1 MTAPK
6 PLAGTVRSHMIAP
19 IAKTQTF
26 ERTPHSIGGK
36 ATTPMLQSIG
46 GKITTPMSVAL
57 ALCAVVPAVLFAI
70 LASYYVASTSS
81 EALEQR
87 YSRASSLYSVI
98 LRSKLSAAETIVQT
112 LTNRDVGYDGALL
125 KQAIANSRAFKSV
138 VVVDRDGLLAG
149 GETTLRPS
157 PAQLLALETGQ
168 IVLMPVTLDGQLTSI
183 FMARAVNG
191 AGVPRLAYFELAPD
205 WIWKETAT
213 TTVQMHVAVVD
224 ADGQILHSVGSVPGD
239 FGKIFGDQ
247 VSLAGERIA
256 AVRSLSW
263 QGGGAEWHGVLTHI
277 PLVNERIT
285 AVPWAVV
292 AFGRD
297 VPLAARTG
305 AIWEMLPFVLAL
317 ALGAAWVTAVYLDRR
332 YRQPLRK
339 LQQSLP
345 ALALRRFEPI
355 QPCGAD
361 EPRRLIEEVNRCAS
375 GLHEQFH
382 ALETLGEID
391 KLLLGSAEL
400 EQVLDAILSRVQSVT
415 RCHCVGI
422 TLRDSDAPGRGRV
435 YIAANGLSEL
445 PVSRVELDDDMLA
458 TLATESSGLTIARCE
473 DGRHSFLK
481 PLKDVGTDFFWV
493 WPVIVSDRIEAILCV
508 GYREAPATDPH
519 LAQNGGQFAE
529 RLAVA
534 LSKSARDE
542 RLYRQAHFDPLTAL
556 PNRILFRDRL
566 AQEIANAS
574 AGLSRGALLYIDLDH
589 FKRVNDSVGHIA
601 GDQMLTIVAQRLR
614 SCVKEV
620 DTVARLGGDEFT
632 VILRNVA
639 DPDAARLVGERIIE
653 SLRLPVNIGGRDH
666 FVCASIGITLFPDDG
681 STIDD
686 LMRNADTAMYR
697 AKDLGRGCT
706 TFFGV
711 EMSGK
716 PAPATDTGLHNALRR
731 REFSLFYQPQF
742 SVSNGKLIGVEAL
755 LRWQTPRDGIR
766 QPGDFV
772 PAAEE
777 SGLIIDIG
785 AWVLEAA
792 CAQMAAWR
800 DAHIAPP
807 RIALNVS
814 AQQLKHVEFP
824 KLVRRALDKYSL
836 PADWLELEL
845 TETVFADEAAGAT
858 LARLEQLGVHLAL
871 DDFGTG
877 YSSLSYL
884 RQYPIG
890 TVKIDRT
897 FLEEVPQNP
906 ASATLVETIIVMAHA
921 LGKRVVAEGI
931 ETVEQLDFLRERRCD
946 VAQGFY
952 LARPLSVHVV
962 TELLQ
967 ARTMSGQEDS
977 DVREVG

>member
-1 MTAPK
+1 MSAPNRK
-6 PLAGTVRSHMIAP
+6 KRLFGQMPHM
-19 IAKTQTF
+19 
-26 ERTPHSIGGK
+26 G
-36 ATTPMLQSIG
+36 
-46 GKITTPMSVAL
+46 VVL
-57 ALCAVVPAVLFAI
+57 ALCATVPVVLFAV
-70 LASYYVASTSS
+70 LASYYIASTATD
-81 EALEQR
+81 ALEQR
-87 YSRASSLYSVI
+87 YSRASSLYAVI
-98 LRSKLSAAETIVQT
+98 LRSKLSTAETIVQT
-112 LTNRDVGYDGALL
+112 LTDRDVGSGGASL
-125 KQAIANSRAFKSV
+125 KHDIANSRAFKSV

-149 GETTLRPS
+149 GEATLRPS
-157 PAQLLALETGQ
+157 AAQLLALETGQ
-168 IVLMPVTLDGQLTSI
+168 TVLMPVTLDGQLTSI
-183 FMARAVNG
+183 FMVRAVTAAG
-191 AGVPRLAYFELAPD
+191 APRLAYFELAPD
-205 WIWKETAT
+205 WIWREAAT
-213 TTVQMHVAVVD
+213 TTPQMYVAVVD
-224 ADGQILHSVGSVPGD
+224 ADGEVLHTVGTVPGD

-247 VSLAGERIA
+247 ISLAGERTG

-263 QGGGAEWHGVLTHI
+263 QGGGDEWHGVLTHL

-292 AFGRD
+292 AFSRE
-297 VPLAARTG
+297 VPFAARSG
-305 AIWEMLPFVLAL
+305 AVWKMLPLVLVIAL
-317 ALGAAWVTAVYLDRR
+317 ASAWGGAFYLDRS
-332 YRQPLRK
+332 YRQPLRR
-339 LQQSLP
+339 LQESLP
-345 ALALRRFEPI
+345 KLPQRTFEPI

-361 EPRRLIEEVNRCAS
+361 EPRALIEDLNRCAS
-375 GLHEQFH
+375 RLHEQFH
-382 ALETLGEID
+382 ALETLGDID

-445 PVSRVELDDDMLA
+445 PVNRVELDDDMLT
-458 TLATESSGLTIARCE
+458 TLTAESRGLTIARCE
-473 DGRHSFLK
+473 EGRHSFLK
-481 PLKDVGTDFFWV
+481 PLKDVGADFFWV
-493 WPVIVSDRIEAILCV
+493 WPVMVADRIEAILAV
-508 GYREAPATDPH
+508 GYRESPLADPR
-519 LAQNGGQFAE
+519 LADTGGQFSE

-589 FKRVNDSVGHIA
+589 FKRVNDSMGHIA

-620 DTVARLGGDEFT
+620 DTVARLAGDEFT

-639 DPDAARLVGERIIE
+639 DPDAARAVGERIIE

-666 FVCASIGITLFPDDG
+666 FVSASIGITLFPDDG

-706 TFFGV
+706 TFFDLD
-711 EMSGK
+711 MTGK
-716 PAPATDTGLHNALRR
+716 PAPATDTGLHMALRR

-742 SVSNGKLIGVEAL
+742 SVTDGKLIGVEAL
-755 LRWQTPRDGIR
+755 LRWQTPRDGLR
-766 QPGDFV
+766 QPAEFV

-807 RIALNVS
+807 RVALNVS
-814 AQQLKHVEFP
+814 VQQLKHVEFP
-824 KLVRRALDKYSL
+824 KLVRRALDRYSL
-836 PADWLELEL
+836 PADLLELEL
-845 TETVFADEAAGAT
+845 TESVFADEAAGAT

-897 FLEEVPQNP
+897 FLDEVPQNP

-952 LARPLSVHVV
+952 LARPLSAHGV

-967 ARTMSGQEDS
+967 ARTMADREIS
-977 DVREVG
+977 DVRDVG